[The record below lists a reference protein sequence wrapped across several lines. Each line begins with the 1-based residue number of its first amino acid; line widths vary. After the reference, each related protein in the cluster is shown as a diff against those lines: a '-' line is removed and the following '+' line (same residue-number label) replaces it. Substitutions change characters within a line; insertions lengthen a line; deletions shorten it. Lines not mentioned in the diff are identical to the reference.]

1 MTDAF
6 TIEVEFRGETLHY
19 IEPNRR
25 TSMEWYWTSGYSI
38 VASSI
43 RSWRHADGS
52 ESPVTDEERAEII
65 RRVVEYARRE
75 QGVKMRVDP

>member
-1 MTDAF
+1 MTEAF

-19 IEPNRR
+19 VEPTRR
-25 TSMEWYWTSGYSI
+25 TSMEWYWASGYSI

-43 RSWRHADGS
+43 RLWRHADGR